1 MKSIPR
7 LAFVWAV
14 SLAVVGLALAFGY
27 GPSHTEGVALMGFG
41 GMLITPSSLASL
53 AQGFNAAFLRGF
65 ESVPS
70 TYKQVAMVIPS
81 TSDAEN
87 YGWMKDIPGMREWVG
102 QRTINNLESSP
113 AQLKN
118 KTWEHTIG
126 VNRDNIEDD
135 KLGIYSNLF
144 AMQGEIVARH
154 PDDLVWGL
162 LPDGF
167 TTKGFDG
174 QYFFDTD
181 HVGFTR
187 AGAEASWSNT
197 GGGAGAPW
205 FLMDLS
211 RAYMKPLIFQDRRK
225 PAFRP
230 PKVDDESVQKENT
243 YLYSADARYNAGFG
257 FHQLAYGS
265 KATLD
270 AAAYEAARV
279 KLAGQFRPDGSPLG
293 VNGTHLVVG
302 PSNEA
307 EARKLLVAETDAAGA
322 TNVWRGSAQ
331 LIVSPWLE

>member
-1 MKSIPR
+1 
-7 LAFVWAV
+7 
-14 SLAVVGLALAFGY
+14 
-27 GPSHTEGVALMGFG
+27 
-41 GMLITPSSLASL
+41 MLITSATLTAL

-65 ESVPS
+65 ESVPA
-70 TYKQVAMVIPS
+70 TYQQVAMVIPS

-102 QRTINNLESSP
+102 QRVINNLESST

-126 VNRDNIEDD
+126 VKRDAIEDD
-135 KLGIYSNLF
+135 KLGIFSNLF

-162 LPDGF
+162 LAAGF
-167 TTKGFDG
+167 ATKGFDG
-174 QYFFDTD
+174 QYFFDSD
-181 HVGFTR
+181 HVGYDR
-187 AGAEASWSNT
+187 AGAETSWSNT
-197 GGGAGAPW
+197 GGGSGAPW

-211 RAYMKPLIFQDRRK
+211 RSFMKPLIFQNRRA

-243 YLYSADARYNAGFG
+243 YLYAADARYNAGFG
-257 FHQLAYGS
+257 FHQLAYGA
-265 KATLD
+265 KVALD
-270 AAAYEAARV
+270 ATAFDAARV

-293 VNGTHLVVG
+293 VRATHLVVG

-307 EARKLLVAETDAAGA
+307 AALELLQAERNAAGA
-322 TNVWRGSAQ
+322 TNVWRGTAQ

>member
-1 MKSIPR
+1 MKLQSR
-7 LAFVWAV
+7 LTLVWVA
-14 SLAVVGLALAFGY
+14 SLVVVALALAFGLS
-27 GPSHTEGVALMGFG
+27 PSPAESAVLVGFG
-41 GMLITPSSLASL
+41 GMLVTPQSLAAL

-70 TYKQVAMVIPS
+70 TYQQVAMVIPS

-102 QRTINNLESSP
+102 QRVINNLEAST

-118 KTWEHTIG
+118 KTWEHAIG

-174 QYFFDTD
+174 QYFFDAD
-181 HVGFTR
+181 HVSHDRDGKET
-187 AGAEASWSNT
+187 SWSNT
-197 GGGAGAPW
+197 GGGSGAPW
-205 FLMDLS
+205 FLMDLG
-211 RAYMKPLIFQDRRK
+211 RAYMKPLIFQNRRK
-225 PAFRP
+225 AAFRP
-230 PKVDDESVQKENT
+230 PKIDDESVQKENT
-243 YLYSADARYNAGFG
+243 YIYAADARYNAGFG
-257 FHQLAYGS
+257 FHQLAYGA
-265 KATLD
+265 KVALD
-270 AAAYEAARV
+270 ATAYEAARV

-293 VNGTHLVVG
+293 VTGTHLVVG

-307 EARKLLVAETDAAGA
+307 KARELLEADRNASGA
-322 TNVWRGSAQ
+322 TNVWRGTAK
-331 LIVSPWLE
+331 LIVSPWLA

>member
-1 MKSIPR
+1 
-7 LAFVWAV
+7 
-14 SLAVVGLALAFGY
+14 
-27 GPSHTEGVALMGFG
+27 
-41 GMLITPSSLASL
+41 MLITSATLAAL

-70 TYKQVAMVIPS
+70 TYQQVAMVIPS

-102 QRTINNLESSP
+102 QRVINNLESST

-126 VNRDNIEDD
+126 VKRDAIEDD
-135 KLGIYSNLF
+135 KLGIFSNLF

-162 LPDGF
+162 LAAGF
-167 TTKGFDG
+167 ATKGFDG

-181 HVGFTR
+181 HVGYTR
-187 AGAEASWSNT
+187 AGAETSWSNT
-197 GGGAGAPW
+197 GGGAAAPW

-211 RAYMKPLIFQDRRK
+211 RAYMKPLVFQSRRK

-230 PKVDDESVQKENT
+230 PKIDDESVQKENT
-243 YLYSADARYNAGFG
+243 YLYAADARYNAGFG

-270 AAAYEAARV
+270 AAAYAAARV
-279 KLAGQFRPDGSPLG
+279 KLAGQFRPDGAPLG

-307 EARKLLVAETDAAGA
+307 AARKLLVAETDAAGA